1 MPDSPVNKY
10 RAAIEVLHRGR
21 DLLVEGLAEDILE
34 QHENLMEAGF
44 QFHEFLETHGARLHF
59 LGLIVGHLEQS
70 AEFLE
75 EVQAQAARPEPLAP
89 KPLLPR
95 VKRRPRGRG
104 APYSKPRGE
113 SRPDSKEPIDEPP
126 F

>member
-1 MPDSPVNKY
+1 MPDSPVNKF
-10 RAAIEVLHRGR
+10 RAAIEILHRGR
-21 DLLVEGLAEDILE
+21 DLLVEGLADDILD
-34 QHENLMEAGF
+34 QHENLMEGGF

-70 AEFLE
+70 AEFLDE
-75 EVQAQAARPEPLAP
+75 IQAQPPRPEPLAP
-89 KPLLPR
+89 KSAGPR
-95 VKRRPRGRG
+95 VKRRSRGRG
-104 APYSKPRGE
+104 GPYTKPRGE